1 MKLKQIIS
9 TLIAAILALSLAV
22 SVSAETAFDKAAEI
36 KLNTAYEV
44 TLKHRDGLTQYFYTY
59 KFDVKSKTT
68 ITLTLNM
75 DFSDVQV
82 ALYDADGNQMGQ
94 KNHKASSGQWSTIN
108 DPEVFEWNYKTQMGK
123 GSVDYTIQK
132 GTYYLQMSQYYFS
145 GSGGNT
151 MTFKVSDPNAES
163 VTALSLS
170 LSLEEGDEIQLGGI
184 VTPSSAKVTW
194 KSSDSEIATVSSKGL
209 VTAVSSGKAT
219 ITATAG
225 GKSAKITI
233 IVS

>member
-1 MKLKQIIS
+1 MKLKQIFA
-9 TLIAAILALSLAV
+9 TLIAAVLALSLSV
-22 SVSAETAFDKAAEI
+22 SVSAETVFDSAAEI

-44 TLKHRDGLTQYFYTY
+44 TLERPEGYGDYNYKTY
-59 KFDVKSKTT
+59 KFVVNSKTT
-68 ITLTLNM
+68 ITFSANT
-75 DFSDVQV
+75 DFSNLVV
-82 ALYDADGNQMGQ
+82 ALYNSDGVEMGQ
-94 KNHKASSGQWSTIN
+94 KNQKATSGKWSSSP
-108 DPEVFEWNYKTQMGK
+108 DDLKWNYKTEMAK
-123 GSVDYTIQK
+123 GSADYTLQK
-132 GTYYLQMSQYYFS
+132 GTYYIQMSQYYINAT
-145 GSGGNT
+145 GGNT
-151 MTFKVSDPNAES
+151 LIFKISDPNADS

-209 VTAVSSGKAT
+209 VTAVSAGKAT

-225 GKSAKITI
+225 GKTAKITI